1 MKRQC
6 PSPSPLPAVLCERF
20 RSCIPN
26 CPPVHL
32 APAPSALQD
41 LCTPSKKVRKGL
53 GGGGSIDEMFR
64 CSFMTPHHFLPSHW
78 TCALAPERH
87 MRVVK
92 VTLAAMRDLSQI
104 MFGSNDT
111 LLLLMWMEGRCQT
124 GDADLCG
131 WVASTSSPL
140 HSLGLAVCIHFLLFA
155 RAVAHETALL
165 QILYRHFPR

>member
-32 APAPSALQD
+32 APAPFALQD

-53 GGGGSIDEMFR
+53 WGGSIDEMFR

-78 TCALAPERH
+78 ICALPPERH

-92 VTLAAMRDLSQI
+92 VTLAAMR
-104 MFGSNDT
+104 GSNDT
-111 LLLLMWMEGRCQT
+111 LLLLMWMGGRCQI

-131 WVASTSSPL
+131 WVASKPQDTSTLL
-140 HSLGLAVCIHFLLFA
+140 HSLGLAVYIYFLLFA
-155 RAVAHETALL
+155 RAVAHETAVL

>member
-1 MKRQC
+1 MPQPQSTPC
-6 PSPSPLPAVLCERF
+6 SPVRTLQELHPKLSSSPPRASPLRSAGPVYSFKKGKER
-20 RSCIPN
+20 S
-26 CPPVHL
+26 
-32 APAPSALQD
+32 
-41 LCTPSKKVRKGL
+41 

-104 MFGSNDT
+104 MFGSNDI
-111 LLLLMWMEGRCQT
+111 LLLLMWMGGRCQT

-140 HSLGLAVCIHFLLFA
+140 HSLGLAVCIYFLLLA
-155 RAVAHETALL
+155 RAVVHETALL